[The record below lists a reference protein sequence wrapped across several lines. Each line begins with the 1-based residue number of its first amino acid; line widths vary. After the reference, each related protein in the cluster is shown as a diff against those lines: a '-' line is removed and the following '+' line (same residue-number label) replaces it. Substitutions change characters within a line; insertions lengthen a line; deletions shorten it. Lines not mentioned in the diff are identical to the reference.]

1 MGAGWRPSTRQGACL
16 PGSGCDDAARG
27 IVSRPNLVRIH
38 PAGLII
44 DERARSQHVILRE
57 EEGTRRL
64 RFETGTAE
72 ALALEAALAGR
83 ARDRPGPHEL
93 FLRAV
98 TALGGLLTRVEVV
111 ARTSEGTLR
120 ARLLLQAGKERRE
133 LDARPS
139 DAVVLALLAG
149 SPLFAEDDL
158 LEDGPAE

>member
-1 MGAGWRPSTRQGACL
+1 M
-16 PGSGCDDAARG
+16 
-27 IVSRPNLVRIH
+27 VRIH
-38 PAGLII
+38 LAGLII

-83 ARDRPGPHEL
+83 VRDRPGPHEL
-93 FLRAV
+93 FLKAV
-98 TALGGLLTRVEVV
+98 AALGGLLTRVEVV
-111 ARTSEGTLR
+111 ARAPDGTLR

-158 LEDGPAE
+158 LEDGPAD